1 MGVGKTLRLL
11 KSTVGVR
18 KNHYFLFLFI
28 SLNKKLVRLGLNQ
41 RQFTPT
47 NPIFLIGHLRSGT
60 TFLHRLLSK
69 STSLYAMD
77 LETMIFGSGPYH
89 QFIKSIA
96 GKKLKNISLDKV
108 YDPKIHKTA
117 FELPESDDIAL
128 YFQEF
133 RGLLYWIYF
142 LAWSNFSSTSEL
154 RESILSTVNDKK
166 LITKQKKIY
175 ASKIKDTQ
183 RFISKSFFG
192 IFHIEDSL
200 KMYPDAKFIILFR
213 DPKEVIPSTL
223 SLEINIQRTLND
235 FDNQP
240 KALQER
246 YIKNLYQEV
255 LLYFEKLYKVYHIEH
270 PNLFKLNYDLLISN
284 FEEVMHELSDFL
296 ALKDDT
302 GLLKAIESQRKKQ
315 KQYQSAHKYS
325 LEEFGISEAQIE
337 QDFHFYYT
345 LLKN

>member
-1 MGVGKTLRLL
+1 MQTAYR
-11 KSTVGVR
+11 
-18 KNHYFLFLFI
+18 HQ
-28 SLNKKLVRLGLNQ
+28 LVPP
-41 RQFTPT
+41 RQGGE
-47 NPIFLIGHLRSGT
+47 LIRYGGFRGT
-60 TFLHRLLSK
+60 KERFVEPRDT
-69 STSLYAMD
+69 
-77 LETMIFGSGPYH
+77 
-89 QFIKSIA
+89 Q
-96 GKKLKNISLDKV
+96 
-108 YDPKIHKTA
+108 KIHKTA

-255 LLYFEKLYKVYHIEH
+255 LLYFEKLYEVYHIEH
-270 PNLFKLNYDLLISN
+270 PNLFKLKFLPLYGSQNGVGKDYDKTDIK
-284 FEEVMHELSDFL
+284 E
-296 ALKDDT
+296 
-302 GLLKAIESQRKKQ
+302 
-315 KQYQSAHKYS
+315 Y
-325 LEEFGISEAQIE
+325 
-337 QDFHFYYT
+337 
-345 LLKN
+345 